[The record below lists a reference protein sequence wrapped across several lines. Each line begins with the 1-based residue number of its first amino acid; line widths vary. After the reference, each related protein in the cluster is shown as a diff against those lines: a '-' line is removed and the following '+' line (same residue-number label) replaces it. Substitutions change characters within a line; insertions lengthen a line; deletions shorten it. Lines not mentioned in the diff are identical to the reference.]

1 MVPKQAQALRTE
13 QHARAMAATARE
25 ITKSA
30 KKPSAKAKMRV
41 AVMFSGGKDSTYAVE
56 YCMSKGWE
64 IAYLLS
70 VKPTRTDCYLF
81 HYATVEHTPKQARS
95 LGLKHIYLTCSVAD
109 PMKEANIIKSTVE
122 RNPVDAVVLGGTG
135 LQETQLGSLQ
145 NALLPL
151 GVEVFAAHAGLDHD
165 RVMEEMIEKGYD
177 IRITQFASDG
187 FGKDWLGKRID
198 APTLAQLKIRA
209 LQFGFHVGGEGGYYD
224 TFVCD
229 GPIFKQKIKFNG
241 LKPVLESSY
250 TGHLVVEDLLIQ
262 EKQPSAMLAVK

>member
-1 MVPKQAQALRTE
+1 MAKHAEALARTAE
-13 QHARAMAATARE
+13 K

-30 KKPSAKAKMRV
+30 RKPAPKAKMRV
-41 AVMFSGGKDSTYAVE
+41 AVLFSGGKDSTYAVE
-56 YCMSKGWE
+56 YCLSKGWE

-81 HYATVEHTPKQARS
+81 HYATVEHTPKQART
-95 LGLKHIYLTCSVAD
+95 LGLRHIYLSCSVAD
-109 PMKEANIIKSTVE
+109 PVKEANIIKNVVE

-151 GVEVFAAHAGLDHD
+151 GIEVFASHAGMDHD
-165 RVMEEMIEKGYD
+165 AVMEEMIEKGYD

-198 APTLAQLKIRA
+198 ADTLKLLKIRS

-229 GPIFKQKIKFNG
+229 GPLFKQKLKFNG
-241 LKPVLESSY
+241 PRVVMENNY
-250 TGHLVVEDLLIQ
+250 AGHLVVEDILIQ
-262 EKQPSAMLAVK
+262 EKQQTGKLLAN

>member
-1 MVPKQAQALRTE
+1 MRSAETHSKKMAETAAKITGQAV
-13 QHARAMAATARE
+13 
-25 ITKSA
+25 
-30 KKPSAKAKMRV
+30 KPSKRLIAKPKMRV

-56 YCMSKGWE
+56 YCLSKGWE

-70 VKPTRTDCYLF
+70 VKPNRTDCYLF
-81 HYATVEHTPKQARS
+81 HYATVEHTPKQARI
-95 LGLKHIYLTCSVAD
+95 LGLKQIYTTCNVAD
-109 PMKEANIIKSTVE
+109 PVKEANIIKGVVE

-151 GVEVFAAHAGLDHD
+151 GVEVFSSHAGMDHD
-165 RVMEEMIEKGYD
+165 VVMQEMIEKGYD

-187 FGKDWLGKRID
+187 FGREWLGKRK
-198 APTLAQLKIRA
+198 QLKVRA

-229 GPIFKQKIKFNG
+229 GPIFKQKIKLNH
-241 LKPVLESSY
+241 LKPVMESSY
-250 TGHLVVEDLLIQ
+250 AGHLLVEDLMIQ
-262 EKQPSAMLAVK
+262 EKQASPPAMLALK

>member
-1 MVPKQAQALRTE
+1 MRSAEKHSEQMAETAAKITAQAVKPSKKL
-13 QHARAMAATARE
+13 
-25 ITKSA
+25 SA
-30 KKPSAKAKMRV
+30 KPKMRV

-56 YCMSKGWE
+56 YCLSKGWE

-70 VKPTRTDCYLF
+70 VKPSRTDCYLF
-81 HYATVEHTPKQARS
+81 HYATVEHTPKQARI
-95 LGLKHIYLTCSVAD
+95 LGLKHIYLTCNVAD
-109 PMKEANIIKSTVE
+109 PVKEANIIKGVVE

-145 NALLPL
+145 HALLPL
-151 GVEVFAAHAGLDHD
+151 GVEVFSSHAGMDHD
-165 RVMEEMIEKGYD
+165 LVMQEMIEKGYD

-187 FGKDWLGKRID
+187 FGKEWLGKRID
-198 APTLAQLKIRA
+198 ADMLKQLKVRA

-241 LKPVLESSY
+241 LKPVMESSY
-250 TGHLVVEDLLIQ
+250 AGHLIVEDLLIQ
-262 EKQPSAMLAVK
+262 EKQWSSQAMVAIK